1 MFDDTTS
8 WLYTRLKPVSPF
20 LFPFTKELTG
30 TFAALVCYSRIGMYN
45 MLYAGG
51 INVGMILVVFGFPTL
66 NPYLSTFLFFGPL
79 WSPTSKWTIVAK
91 WAVSVIGQCCGSCSA
106 WFFHKYLSDTFSNE
120 SLGNSY
126 SYIPLPYSTDSH
138 IWLFDEMFAVL
149 FLLIGLL
156 HLMRS
161 ITMPIL
167 TNYVLNQLEAPAE
180 DSNQPIPVSL
190 IMSIVFL
197 VISITHA
204 FPSADQ
210 SLHVTIYMS
219 LSELRKGDVGWYR
232 LLGGALG
239 TGLALLYYHVYY
251 NSNATSQAS
260 SKPVSTTG
268 TQASTPQ
275 NGRMDMKLP
284 FFRRRV

>member
-1 MFDDTTS
+1 MFDDTTT

-20 LFPFTKELTG
+20 LFPFTKEFTG

-51 INVGMILVVFGFPTL
+51 INVGMILIVFGFPTL

-79 WSPTSKWTIVAK
+79 WLPESKWTIIAK
-91 WAVSVIGQCCGSCSA
+91 WVVSVVGQCCGSCSA
-106 WFFHKYLSDTFSNE
+106 WFFRKYLSDMFSTE

-161 ITMPIL
+161 ITMPIM
-167 TNYVLNQLEAPAE
+167 TNYVWNPSSSTRE
-180 DSNQPIPVSL
+180 DSTQPISVSL

-197 VISITHA
+197 IISITHA

-232 LLGGALG
+232 LFGGVLG
-239 TGLALLYYHVYY
+239 TGLALLYYHIYY
-251 NSNATSQAS
+251 NSNSIDPESNKPQVDTTQQLKSRSQ
-260 SKPVSTTG
+260 
-268 TQASTPQ
+268 
-275 NGRMDMKLP
+275 MDMNLQ